1 MWSGEKKNK
10 SVRRIHYKE
19 REWFPLANYNG
30 KKVITKTYQSAPL
43 YFCLQIATPH
53 SELKVSSL
61 SAESLDFCRSFRILR
76 SLRQISIWTH
86 SRTLSF
92 LKPCQ
97 RALMMFQLH
106 CPAGRPMRWRC
117 SFLTLVPW
125 KVLVAITLPS
135 CVHTAEAS
143 SARSCKGILKY
154 VLGFSFS
161 WKASFL
167 FCRRY
172 HDGLFLTERFPRIVL
187 LLNSTL
193 AYHVL
198 VAAVMFFL
206 FSQMVTVRVSWHCWT
221 LCLQIRWNLFGSSSG
236 FFIHQNFF
244 QFFSS
249 FHVQQVM

>member
-1 MWSGEKKNK
+1 MVSFSKLQWKEGHNQNISICTPVFLSSNCDTTLGTK
-10 SVRRIHYKE
+10 SF
-19 REWFPLANYNG
+19 FPLGWKFGLLQVFQDFEIPPSDSDLDSFQNSQLFETLSESSDD
-30 KKVITKTYQSAPL
+30 VSA
-43 YFCLQIATPH
+43 
-53 SELKVSSL
+53 SL
-61 SAESLDFCRSFRILR
+61 SCWKTHEVEMQLSDSCSLEGFGGRH
-76 SLRQISIWTH
+76 T
-86 SRTLSF
+86 SF
-92 LKPCQ
+92 LCSHSWGFQCQKLQRNSKICPC
-97 RALMMFQLH
+97 F
-106 CPAGRPMRWRC
+106 
-117 SFLTLVPW
+117 F
-125 KVLVAITLPS
+125 
-135 CVHTAEAS
+135 
-143 SARSCKGILKY
+143 
-154 VLGFSFS
+154 FFS

-172 HDGLFLTERFPRIVL
+172 HDGFFLTERFPRIVL